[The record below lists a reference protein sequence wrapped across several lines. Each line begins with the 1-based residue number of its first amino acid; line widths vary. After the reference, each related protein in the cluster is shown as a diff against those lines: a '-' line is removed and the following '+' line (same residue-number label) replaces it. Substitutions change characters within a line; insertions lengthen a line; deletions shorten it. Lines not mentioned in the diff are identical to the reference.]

1 MKTSNFKNVEK
12 GTFSVIRNNRLN
24 NNYTFAWNDGSSK
37 PFVNVSFED
46 VLVLSKHFNSI
57 DYACSNFS
65 VGDNK

>member
-1 MKTSNFKNVEK
+1 MKTSNFKNLEE
-12 GTFSVIRNNRLN
+12 GTFSVIRNKC

-57 DYACSNFS
+57 NYACSNFS